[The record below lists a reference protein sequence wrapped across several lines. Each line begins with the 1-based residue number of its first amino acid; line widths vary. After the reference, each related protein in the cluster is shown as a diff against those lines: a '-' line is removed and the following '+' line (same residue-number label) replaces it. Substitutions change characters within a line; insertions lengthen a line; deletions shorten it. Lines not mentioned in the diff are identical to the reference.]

1 MLYGHSDLWKDEG
14 FLKQSLSEDSCE
26 RGLLREHCQR
36 RGSEGSNKRQ
46 GEELSKDVVLAGAW
60 LLLLLRAVLECESEP
75 HQSWS
80 HYGQGVWPFVV
91 LRDGPLP
98 VAWV

>member
-60 LLLLLRAVLECESEP
+60 LLLLLRAVLECE
-75 HQSWS
+75 
-80 HYGQGVWPFVV
+80 
-91 LRDGPLP
+91 
-98 VAWV
+98 